1 MSGSGINRR
10 DLLALAGA
18 GAVGASLA
26 PIPVAGAAASPSSAA
41 RPSGEHAAG
50 AGSRPNV
57 ILFVPDE
64 MRADALSCYGNPVT
78 RTPNFDRL
86 AAQGTR
92 FENCHVQFPVCGASR
107 CSFLTGWPASVRGH
121 RSLYYFLRP
130 DEPNVFRYLK
140 DAGYDVIWLG
150 KNDAFAADTFH
161 SSVTV
166 WKSGELAPTGAAAGP
181 VNMTPGTTSMLQGP
195 DGDRRSTNDYSLV
208 QEAIRILDRREGERP
223 VCIFLAMFNPHPPY
237 SAPADFYHMYSP
249 RALPPL
255 IPPDGTRRPN
265 FHRAIR
271 EAYGLDRLSDEN
283 LRQVRAVYYGQV
295 SYSDWLLGELMNA
308 MQRTGRDKNTALIA
322 FSDHGDYAGDYG
334 LVEKWPSGLE
344 DCLTHVPMIVSIP
357 GGVPGVIATEMVEAF
372 DIVQTCLDLAGARAS
387 HTHFSRSLL
396 PQTGGKGGEPQRA
409 AFTEA
414 GYNTYE
420 PQAFEPLIAGL
431 YGPKTRLQNDHP
443 DTITRAAS
451 VRTRTH
457 KLIVRPNGQSELYDC
472 ARDPGMRQNLF
483 GESSVASM
491 HAELQTRLLNW
502 YINTTGIAPMDKDGR
517 DPPPYYPTPSFAVN
531 EPALLDH

>member
-1 MSGSGINRR
+1 MSESGINRR
-10 DLLALAGA
+10 DLLVLAGA
-18 GAVGASLA
+18 GAVGASLPQIA
-26 PIPVAGAAASPSSAA
+26 PAAGAAAPAAAAA
-41 RPSGEHAAG
+41 RP
-50 AGSRPNV
+50 NI
-57 ILFVPDE
+57 ILYVPDE
-64 MRADALSCYGNPVT
+64 MRADALACYGNPVT

-86 AAQGTR
+86 AAEGTR

-107 CSFLTGWPASVRGH
+107 CSFLTGWPTSVRGH

-130 DEPNVFRYLK
+130 DEPNLFRYLK

-150 KNDAFAADTFH
+150 KNDAFAAATFH

-166 WKSGELAPTGAAAGP
+166 WKTGAVAPTGGGANP
-181 VNMTPGTTSMLQGP
+181 VESTPGVTSMLLPP

-208 QEAIRILDRREGERP
+208 QEAIGILGRRESERP
-223 VCIFLAMFNPHPPY
+223 VCIFLAMFDPHPPY
-237 SAPADFYHMYSP
+237 SAPADFHHMYDP

-255 IPPDGTRRPN
+255 IPPGGARRPN
-265 FHRAIR
+265 FHGAIR
-271 EAYGLDRLSDEN
+271 AAYGLDRLSDES

-295 SYSDWLLGELMNA
+295 SYSDWLLGELMEG
-308 MQRTGRDKNTALIA
+308 MQRAGRDKDTALIA

-344 DCLTHVPMIVSIP
+344 DCLTHVPMIVRLP
-357 GGVPGVIATEMVEAF
+357 GGAPATVAPDMIEAF
-372 DIVQTCLDLAGARAS
+372 DIVATCLELAGTRAC

-396 PQTGGKGGEPQRA
+396 PQAGGGGGDPARA

-431 YGPKTRLQNDHP
+431 YGPKTRLQNEHP
-443 DTITRAAS
+443 ETITRAAS

-472 ARDPGMRQNLF
+472 ARDPGMRENLF
-483 GESSVASM
+483 GESSAAAVQA
-491 HAELQTRLLNW
+491 ALQARLLNW
-502 YINTTGIAPMDKDGR
+502 YVNTSGIAPMDKDGR
-517 DPPPYYPTPSFAVN
+517 DPPPYYPTPSLPAN
-531 EPALLDH
+531 ERILLDH

>member
-10 DLLALAGA
+10 DLLVLASAGA
-18 GAVGASLA
+18 MGASLPQITQASADATATGA
-26 PIPVAGAAASPSSAA
+26 P
-41 RPSGEHAAG
+41 R
-50 AGSRPNV
+50 RPNIV
-57 ILFVPDE
+57 LYVPDE

-86 AAQGTR
+86 AAEGTR
-92 FENCHVQFPVCGASR
+92 FTNCHVQFPVCGASR

-130 DEPNVFRYLK
+130 EEPNIFRYLK
-140 DAGYDVIWLG
+140 DSGYDVIWLG

-166 WKSGELAPTGAAAGP
+166 WKTGAVAPTSGAAEP
-181 VNMTPGTTSMLQGP
+181 VNATPGITSMLLPP

-208 QEAIRILDRREGERP
+208 QEAIRILGQREGERP
-223 VCIFLAMFNPHPPY
+223 VCIFLALFNPHPPY
-237 SAPADFYHMYSP
+237 SAPADFYHMY
-249 RALPPL
+249 RGGDLPPL
-255 IPPDGTRRPN
+255 LPPGGARRPN

-271 EAYGLDRLSDEN
+271 DAYGLDRLSDEN
-283 LRQVRAVYYGQV
+283 LRRVRAVYYGQV
-295 SYSDWLLGELMNA
+295 SYSDWLLGELMEA
-308 MQRTGRDKNTALIA
+308 MQRSGREQDTALIA

-344 DCLTHVPMIVSIP
+344 DCLTHVPMIVRIP
-357 GGVPGVIATEMVEAF
+357 GGARGVVAEEMVEAF
-372 DIVQTCLDLAGARAS
+372 DIVATCLELAGVRAC

-396 PQTGGKGGEPQRA
+396 PQARAQGGDPQRA
-409 AFTEA
+409 AFSEA

-420 PQAFEPLIAGL
+420 PQAFEPLISGV
-431 YGPKTRLQNDHP
+431 YEPKTRLQNEHP
-443 DTITRAAS
+443 ETITRAAS

-472 ARDPGMRQNLF
+472 VRDPGMMENLF
-483 GESSVASM
+483 GQSSAAAVQSAL
-491 HAELQTRLLNW
+491 ETRLLHW
-502 YINTTGIAPMDKDGR
+502 YLNTTGIAPMDKDGR
-517 DPPPYYPTPSFAVN
+517 DPPPYYPTPSFAV
-531 EPALLDH
+531 EERALLDH

>member
-10 DLLALAGA
+10 DLLVLAGA
-18 GAVGASLA
+18 GALGASLSQGE
-26 PIPVAGAAASPSSAA
+26 PAAAAAPS
-41 RPSGEHAAG
+41 RP
-50 AGSRPNV
+50 SRPNI
-57 ILFVPDE
+57 ILYVPDE
-64 MRADALSCYGNPVT
+64 MRADALACYGNPVI
-78 RTPNFDRL
+78 RTPNYDRL

-107 CSFLTGWPASVRGH
+107 CSFLTGWPTSVRGH

-130 DEPNVFRYLK
+130 EEPNLFRYLK
-140 DAGYDVIWLG
+140 DAGYEVIWLG

-166 WKSGELAPTGAAAGP
+166 WKTGAVAPTGAGPAPLEVTAGI
-181 VNMTPGTTSMLQGP
+181 TSMLLPP

-208 QEAIRILDRREGERP
+208 QEAIGILERRESERP
-223 VCIFLAMFNPHPPY
+223 VCIFLALFNPHPPY
-237 SAPADFYHMYSP
+237 SAPADFYHMYGAA
-249 RALPPL
+249 ALPPL
-255 IPPDGTRRPN
+255 IPPGDARRPS

-271 EAYGLDRLSDEN
+271 EAYGLERLTDES
-283 LRQVRAVYYGQV
+283 LRKVRAVYYGQV
-295 SYSDWLLGELMNA
+295 SYSDWLLGELMEA
-308 MQRTGRDKNTALIA
+308 MQRTGRDRDTALIA

-344 DCLTHVPMIVSIP
+344 DCLTHVPMIVRVP
-357 GGVPGVIATEMVEAF
+357 GGAAGVVAPDMVEAF
-372 DIVQTCLDLAGARAS
+372 DILATCLELAGTRAH

-396 PQTGGKGGEPQRA
+396 PQVMGRGGDPQRA

-420 PQAFEPLIAGL
+420 PQAFEPLITGL
-431 YGPKTRLQNDHP
+431 YGAKTRLQNEHP
-443 DTITRAAS
+443 QTITRAAS

-457 KLIVRPNGQSELYDC
+457 KLMVRPNGQSELYDC
-472 ARDPGMRQNLF
+472 ARDPGMRHNLF
-483 GESSVASM
+483 GESAVAAVQMS
-491 HAELQTRLLNW
+491 LQTRLLHW
-502 YINTTGIAPMDKDGR
+502 YINTSGIAPMDKDGR

-531 EPALLDH
+531 ERALLDH

>member
-10 DLLALAGA
+10 DLLVLAGA

-26 PIPVAGAAASPSSAA
+26 PIPAADAAASNSSSA
-41 RPSGEHAAG
+41 
-50 AGSRPNV
+50 RPNIV
-57 ILFVPDE
+57 LYVPDE

-86 AAQGTR
+86 AAEGTR
-92 FENCHVQFPVCGASR
+92 FENCHIQFPVCGASR
-107 CSFLTGWPASVRGH
+107 CSFLTGWPTSVRGH

-130 DEPNVFRYLK
+130 DEPNLFRYLK
-140 DAGYDVIWLG
+140 DSGYDVVWLG

-166 WKSGELAPTGAAAGP
+166 WKSGASAPTGAAPGP
-181 VNMTPGTTSMLQGP
+181 VNMTPGITSMLQAP

-208 QEAIRILDRREGERP
+208 QEAIRILGRRESERP
-223 VCIFLAMFNPHPPY
+223 VCIFLATFNPHPPY
-237 SAPADFYHMYSP
+237 AAPADFHHMYSP
-249 RALPPL
+249 KALPPL
-255 IPPDGTRRPN
+255 IPPGGERRPN

-271 EAYGLDRLSDEN
+271 EAYGLDRLSDAN

-295 SYSDWLLGELMNA
+295 SYADWLLGELLEA
-308 MQRTGRDKNTALIA
+308 MQRTGRDKDTALIA

-344 DCLTHVPMIVSIP
+344 DCLTHVPMIVRVP
-357 GGVPGVIATEMVEAF
+357 GGVPGIVAPEMIEAF

-396 PQTGGKGGEPQRA
+396 PQARAKGGDPQRA
-409 AFTEA
+409 AFSEA
-414 GYNTYE
+414 GYNSYE

-431 YGPKTRLQNDHP
+431 YEPKTRLQNDHP
-443 DTITRAAS
+443 ETITRAAS

-483 GESSVASM
+483 GESSAASVQ
-491 HAELQTRLLNW
+491 AALQTRLLNW
-502 YINTTGIAPMDKDGR
+502 YINTSGIAPMDKDGR

-531 EPALLDH
+531 ERALLDH

>member
-10 DLLALAGA
+10 DLLVLASA
-18 GAVGASLA
+18 GAVGASLTQ
-26 PIPVAGAAASPSSAA
+26 VAQARAAGPAAADAQPGARSP
-41 RPSGEHAAG
+41 AG
-50 AGSRPNV
+50 RRPNI
-57 ILFVPDE
+57 ILYVPDE
-64 MRADALSCYGNPVT
+64 MRADALACYGNPVT

-86 AAQGTR
+86 AAEGTR

-130 DEPNVFRYLK
+130 DEPNLFRYLK
-140 DAGYDVIWLG
+140 DAGYEVIWLG

-166 WKSGELAPTGAAAGP
+166 WKSGALAPTDAAPAP
-181 VNMTPGTTSMLQGP
+181 VNLTPGITSMLLPP
-195 DGDRRSTNDYSLV
+195 DGDRRSTSDYSLV
-208 QEAIRILDRREGERP
+208 QEAISALGRRESERP
-223 VCIFLAMFNPHPPY
+223 VCIFLALFNPHPPY

-249 RALPPL
+249 RSLPPL
-255 IPPDGTRRPN
+255 IPPGETRRPN
-265 FHRAIR
+265 FHRAMR
-271 EAYGLDRLSDEN
+271 ETYGLDRLSDEN
-283 LRQVRAVYYGQV
+283 LRKVRAIYYGQV
-295 SYSDWLLGELMNA
+295 SYSDWLLGELLEGME
-308 MQRTGRDKNTALIA
+308 RTGRDKDTALLA

-344 DCLTHVPMIVSIP
+344 DCLTRVPMILRTP
-357 GGVPGVIATEMVEAF
+357 GGVPGVVAPEMVEAF
-372 DIVQTCLDLAGARAS
+372 DIVQTCLELAGARAA

-396 PQTGGKGGEPQRA
+396 PQAMGKGGDRGRA
-409 AFTEA
+409 AFTEG

-431 YGPKTRLQNDHP
+431 YEPKTRLQNERP
-443 DTITRAAS
+443 ETITRAAS
-451 VRTRTH
+451 VHTGTH

-472 ARDPGMRQNLF
+472 ARDPGMTQNRF
-483 GESSVASM
+483 GESSLAGVQAD
-491 HAELQTRLLNW
+491 LQARLLNW

-517 DPPPYYPTPSFAVN
+517 NPPPYYPTPSFSVD
-531 EPALLDH
+531 ERALLDH

>member
-1 MSGSGINRR
+1 MSGSGMNRR
-10 DLLALAGA
+10 DLLVLAGA
-18 GAVGASLA
+18 GAVGASL
-26 PIPVAGAAASPSSAA
+26 PQVSAAAADATVPGSSAG
-41 RPSGEHAAG
+41 R
-50 AGSRPNV
+50 RPNI
-57 ILFVPDE
+57 ILYVPDE
-64 MRADALSCYGNPVT
+64 LRADALSCYGNPIV

-86 AAQGTR
+86 AAEGTR

-130 DEPNVFRYLK
+130 DEPNLFRYLK

-166 WKSGELAPTGAAAGP
+166 WKTGAVAPTGAAAEP
-181 VNMTPGTTSMLQGP
+181 VNMTPGSTSMLLPP
-195 DGDRRSTNDYSLV
+195 DGDRRSTNDYTLV
-208 QEAIRILDRREGERP
+208 QEAISVLGRRESERP
-223 VCIFLAMFNPHPPY
+223 VCIFLALFDPHPPY
-237 SAPADFYHMYSP
+237 SAPADFHHMYGV

-255 IPPDGTRRPN
+255 IPPGDARRPN

-271 EAYGLDRLSDEN
+271 EAYGLDRLANES

-295 SYSDWLLGELMNA
+295 SYSDWLLGELMEA
-308 MQRTGRDKNTALIA
+308 MQRTGRDKDTALIA

-344 DCLTHVPMIVSIP
+344 DCLTHVPMIVKIP
-357 GGVPGVIATEMVEAF
+357 GGTPGVVASDMIEAF
-372 DIVQTCLDLAGARAS
+372 DIMATCLELAGARAS

-396 PQTGGKGGEPQRA
+396 PQVRAEGGDPQRA

-431 YGPKTRLQNDHP
+431 YGPKTRLQNEHP
-443 DTITRAAS
+443 ETITRAAS

-472 ARDPGMRQNLF
+472 ARDPALRQNLF
-483 GESSVASM
+483 GESSVASVQ
-491 HAELQTRLLNW
+491 AALQTRLLNW
-502 YINTTGIAPMDKDGR
+502 YINTSGIAPMDKDGR
-517 DPPPYYPTPSFAVN
+517 DPPPYYPTPSFVVN
-531 EPALLDH
+531 ERALLDH

>member
-1 MSGSGINRR
+1 MSSSGINRR

-18 GAVGASLA
+18 GMVGASV
-26 PIPVAGAAASPSSAA
+26 PQISGAAPAPSAA
-41 RPSGEHAAG
+41 TAG
-50 AGSRPNV
+50 RPNIV
-57 ILFVPDE
+57 LYVPDE
-64 MRADALSCYGNPVT
+64 LRADALSCYGNPVT

-86 AAQGTR
+86 ASEGTR

-107 CSFLTGWPASVRGH
+107 CSFLTGWPTSVRGH

-130 DEPNVFRYLK
+130 DEPNLFRYLK

-166 WKSGELAPTGAAAGP
+166 WKTGALAPIGAAAEP
-181 VNMTPGTTSMLQGP
+181 VNLTPGITSMLLPP
-195 DGDRRSTNDYSLV
+195 DGDRRSTNDHSLV
-208 QEAIRILDRREGERP
+208 QEAIRILGHRESERP
-223 VCIFLAMFNPHPPY
+223 VCIFLALFNPHPPY
-237 SAPADFYHMYSP
+237 SAPTDFYRMYSP
-249 RALPPL
+249 QALPSL
-255 IPPDGTRRPN
+255 IPPGGALRPN

-271 EAYGLDRLSDEN
+271 EAYGLDRLSDHN
-283 LRQVRAVYYGQV
+283 LRKVRAVYYGQV
-295 SYSDWLLGELMNA
+295 SYSDWLLGELMEA
-308 MQRTGRDKNTALIA
+308 MQRTGRDRDTALIA

-344 DCLTHVPMIVSIP
+344 DCLTRVPMIARIP
-357 GGVPGVIATEMVEAF
+357 GGVPGTVAPEMVEVF
-372 DIVQTCLDLAGARAS
+372 DIVQTCLELAGTRAC

-396 PQTGGKGGEPQRA
+396 PQAMGKGGDPRRA

-431 YGPKTRLQNDHP
+431 YEPKTRLQNEHP
-443 DTITRAAS
+443 ETITRAAS
-451 VRTRTH
+451 VHTGTH

-472 ARDPGMRQNLF
+472 VRDPGMRENLF
-483 GESSVASM
+483 GESAVTSVQTA
-491 HAELQTRLLNW
+491 LQARLLNW
-502 YINTTGIAPMDKDGR
+502 YINTSGIAPMDKDGR

-531 EPALLDH
+531 ERTLLDH